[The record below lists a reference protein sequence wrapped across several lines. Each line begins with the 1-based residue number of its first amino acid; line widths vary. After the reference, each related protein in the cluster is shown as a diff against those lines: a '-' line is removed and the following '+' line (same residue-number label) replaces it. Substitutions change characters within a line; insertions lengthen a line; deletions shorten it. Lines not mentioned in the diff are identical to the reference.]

1 MPVYGLCKVHLLAF
15 DRLAF
20 DPYLLSFADPFTEL
34 AELTNGMR
42 FLHDELDREIV
53 DQVTGKNQPKRI
65 IYLNGVCS
73 LLPHCLVFLLLTIAQ
88 STGLQSRISRVI
100 IVIEVSPDRRETEIE
115 HDFILVRFSY
125 GTRYYRSSRAWR
137 RRLRQQ
143 DALHPS
149 SNVRF
154 REGSRVWFRET
165 ATTRSNAIQEED
177 GHRSPLGYVNRSK
190 SALMPRELTMLW

>member
-1 MPVYGLCKVHLLAF
+1 MPVYGLCKVRLLAF

-88 STGLQSRISRVI
+88 STGLQSRISEAV
-100 IVIEVSPDRRETEIE
+100 IVIEVSSDRRETEI
-115 HDFILVRFSY
+115 
-125 GTRYYRSSRAWR
+125 
-137 RRLRQQ
+137 
-143 DALHPS
+143 
-149 SNVRF
+149 
-154 REGSRVWFRET
+154 
-165 ATTRSNAIQEED
+165 
-177 GHRSPLGYVNRSK
+177 
-190 SALMPRELTMLW
+190 